1 MATGSGTG
9 TPASGD
15 VRSTMAD
22 LIASLRGMVNAG
34 PSDYTINGQPYW
46 TNTQLQEVLDRY
58 RRDHYRAALT
68 PTQTYSGGSVEW
80 RHYYAG
86 EEDLEATDGGT
97 AIFYV
102 QDAAGNNIG
111 TAQYSMDYQRGHAEF
126 GADTG
131 GSVLFWYGRT
141 FDLNRAAADVWR
153 QKAAHYAD
161 RVTFQTDNHRVQLG
175 DLQKQ
180 ALAQAA
186 YYEQRA
192 ESGGVI
198 DLTRSDTDAY

>member
-1 MATGSGTG
+1 MARTTL
-9 TPASGD
+9 AN
-15 VRSTMAD
+15 
-22 LIASLRGMVNAG
+22 LIQTLRGMVNAG
-34 PSDYTINGQPYW
+34 TADYTAGTASMW
-46 TNTQLQEVLDRY
+46 DDDQLAGVLDRY
-58 RRDHYRAALT
+58 RQDHYRAQLT
-68 PTQTYSGGSVEW
+68 PIQTYSGGSVEW

-86 EEDLEATDGGT
+86 EEHLEATDGGT

-111 TAQYSMDYQRGHAEF
+111 TAQYSMDYARGHAEF

-131 GSVLFWYGRT
+131 GSVLFWYGRSY
-141 FDLNRAAADVWR
+141 DLNRAAADVWR
-153 QKAAHYAD
+153 QKASHYAD

-175 DLQKQ
+175 DLHKQ

-192 ESGGVI
+192 ESGGVM
-198 DLTRSDTDAY
+198 DLGRSDTDAY